1 MTTAPSTHGERG
13 FGVGLGILVLICLVS
28 FVQISRYSARTEA
41 RQKSE
46 ALSAGFQ
53 QLEVRLREAEAQH
66 AGFLA
71 SGEESFVHGYNQSLQ
86 SFEHAAKELRAR
98 IQGPTVSAVT
108 SLFQA
113 TQARIKT
120 MNEAMQMRAEG
131 RISESRK
138 LSGGPEAVQTL
149 IILETR
155 FRDVERAISA
165 EARADDSSFVGSAHA
180 LQVLIIC
187 GTLLGLAL
195 VLWNRR
201 QNVRQRENLREI
213 SRILEEGRLEL
224 LRANEE
230 ARASAQAKSDFL
242 ANISHEVRTPM
253 NAISG
258 LSQIL
263 QRSGLTDEQDK
274 LVDGILKSTQGL
286 LDVINP
292 VLDISKIEH
301 EGVTLDPQEGVDLR
315 RVIEEAAATMLGQ
328 AELKGLKL
336 HLQLPAETGHFRMD
350 GSRLRQVLL
359 NLIGNAIKFTD
370 VGSVQVALQIL
381 ADRETEKALR
391 FSITDTGIGIPESA
405 RERLFQ
411 SFMQTD
417 NSISRRYGGTG
428 LGLAISK
435 SIVKAMKGTIGFDS
449 VEGQGTTFWFEL
461 ALPVSHAAIPAR
473 ARKSDVTTTKFHGR
487 ALIIEDNPMN
497 QFVLGNFL
505 KELGVDSFACA
516 SGPDAIAHLE
526 RDFAFDLFIIDVQMP
541 VMDGFQVTAK
551 LRADPRFM
559 DQPIVAC
566 TAHAIAGYRDKCL
579 AAGMNDYLVKPIE
592 MEKLAEIL
600 ARHLSPDEEYFMK
613 APAVPDVVAQALAPI
628 PPPVAAKPTAPP
640 PSSAPKP
647 TAAPRPAELPV
658 VTPADAPV
666 VTPAVVPVA
675 TLPPTPAAELPK
687 LNEKRWAKLQSGPE
701 GREMVQIFVS
711 TTPDIC
717 QKLADALN
725 SGDWTAAEEHAH
737 FLKSSAS
744 AMAFDRWTDQLSRIE
759 DACNEKRG
767 EDAKQLWRKAENE
780 YRDLFAWLVREF
792 GFQKPA

>member
-1 MTTAPSTHGERG
+1 MTGAQSTSAERG
-13 FGVGLGILVLICLVS
+13 FGFGLGILVLICLVS
-28 FVQISRYSARTEA
+28 FVQISRYAARTES
-41 RQKSE
+41 RQKID
-46 ALSAGFQ
+46 ALTAGFQ

-71 SGEESFVHGYNQSLQ
+71 SGEETFVHGYNQSLQ
-86 SFEHAAKELRAR
+86 NFELAAKSLRQRVQEQALS
-98 IQGPTVSAVT
+98 TASVN

-120 MNEAMQMRAEG
+120 MNDAMQMRAEG
-131 RISESRK
+131 RIVESRR
-138 LSGGPEAVQTL
+138 LSSGPEAAQAL
-149 IILETR
+149 IALESR
-155 FRDVERAISA
+155 FRDVERSISV
-165 EARADDSSFVGSAHA
+165 DSSHADTSFIGSARSV
-180 LQVLIIC
+180 QILIIC

-195 VLWNRR
+195 ILWNRS
-201 QNVRQRENLREI
+201 QNVKQRENLKQI

-224 LRANEE
+224 IRANEE
-230 ARASAQAKSDFL
+230 ANASAQAKSDFL

-263 QRSGLTDEQDK
+263 KRSGLGVDQLK
-274 LVDGILKSTQGL
+274 LVDGILKATQGL

-301 EGVTLDPQEGVDLR
+301 EGVTLDLQESVDLK
-315 RVIEEAAATMLGQ
+315 RVVEDAAATMLGQ

-336 HLQLPAETGHFRMD
+336 HLEVPADIGFYRMD

-370 VGSVQVALQIL
+370 VGSVQVAVQVMK
-381 ADRETEKALR
+381 DRDTEKTLK

-405 RERLFQ
+405 RHRLFQ
-411 SFMQTD
+411 SFTQTD

-435 SIVKAMKGTIGFDS
+435 SIVMAMNGTIGFDS
-449 VEGQGTTFWFEL
+449 VEAEGTTFHFEIS
-461 ALPVSHAAIPAR
+461 LPTSRPPVLDAR
-473 ARKSDVTTTKFHGR
+473 ETMDTPLGKFHGR

-505 KELGVDSFACA
+505 KELGVDSYASI

-526 RDFAFDLFIIDVQMP
+526 RDFAFDIFFIDVQMP

-551 LRADPRFM
+551 LRADPRFV
-559 DQPIVAC
+559 DTPIVAC
-566 TAHAIAGYRDKCL
+566 TAHAIAGYRDKCI

-592 MEKLAEIL
+592 IEKIAKIL
-600 ARHLSPDEEYFMK
+600 ARHLSTDVEYFMK
-613 APAVPDVVAQALAPI
+613 PTASPTIEELESLPTPVSAKPIAPPV
-628 PPPVAAKPTAPP
+628 PPPT
-640 PSSAPKP
+640 SAP
-647 TAAPRPAELPV
+647 EI
-658 VTPADAPV
+658 
-666 VTPAVVPVA
+666 
-675 TLPPTPAAELPK
+675 PK

-701 GREMVQIFVS
+701 GREMVNIFITS
-711 TTPDIC
+711 TPDIC
-717 QKLADALN
+717 QKLADALL
-725 SGDWTAAEEHAH
+725 SQDLKSAEDHAH

-744 AMAFDRWTDQLSRIE
+744 AMAFDRWTDQLNRLEEFCADGKSE
-759 DACNEKRG
+759 EAL
-767 EDAKQLWRKAENE
+767 ALWKKAEVE
-780 YRDLFAWLVREF
+780 YRDLFAWLIREF
-792 GFQKPA
+792 GSQKSA